1 MFEVIISCFKS
12 LFHVDQSGNLEL
24 FFDVCSYYTKL
35 FNTIGY
41 CGLPFA
47 LPLFYQLPNN
57 RNVGLKEAQMDEK
70 IRTVMSA
77 MKKRKVKGTYEKN

>member
-1 MFEVIISCFKS
+1 MLTFVSCFKLS
-12 LFHVDQSGNLEL
+12 FHVNQSGNLEL

-41 CGLPFA
+41 YGLPFA
-47 LPLFYQLPNN
+47 LPLFYQLPNS
-57 RNVGLKEAQMDEK
+57 RYVGLKEAQIDDK

-77 MKKRKVKGTYEKN
+77 MKKRKAKGTYEKN